1 MPGVERVALELAEKV
16 VVVMLEAAQL
26 EEVAEER
33 LHLN

>member
-1 MPGVERVALELAEKV
+1 MPGVEGAALELAEK

-33 LHLN
+33 LHVN